1 LSEVLRQANSLLQ
14 QGWPSDELLQAMLT
28 ETTLLTESRKVA
40 MIFEVL
46 ARTDMNIN
54 RRGSQIQIVAAV
66 SDIFY
71 ILHS

>member
-1 LSEVLRQANSLLQ
+1 VLRKTNSLLE
-14 QGWPSDELLQAMLT
+14 QGWPSDELLRAMLT
-28 ETTLLTESRKVA
+28 EATLLTESRKVA